1 VQLRSVERVGGAVG
15 GLPIRVAGA
24 LAYCILPAVIFLLV
38 EPYKKNRFVRFHSL
52 QGIACLLACSLIGAA
67 LWIVGSAMGLI
78 PVLALL
84 FVSMLLSLAFL
95 VAWMTLVV
103 KALQGEM
110 LKVPFLGAVAET
122 QADVRI
128 A

>member
-1 VQLRSVERVGGAVG
+1 
-15 GLPIRVAGA
+15 
-24 LAYCILPAVIFLLV
+24 
-38 EPYKKNRFVRFHSL
+38 
-52 QGIACLLACSLIGAA
+52 
-67 LWIVGSAMGLI
+67 
-78 PVLALL
+78 
-84 FVSMLLSLAFL
+84 MLLGLAFL